1 MIGHMYTL
9 CSDYH
14 SQVNYLLPHIV
25 NFFGVCDEKA

>member
-14 SQVNYLLPHIV
+14 SQVNLLPHIV